1 MARFT
6 RWVLALAIV
15 ATGSSAAFAQG
26 RGGGMQRGVML
37 LSNKSV
43 RSELK
48 MNDEQVAKVDAM
60 LAEMREKH
68 SSDFEKMRDAEPQDR
83 MRMSRELMQT
93 MLEESKKPLAE
104 ILKPEQVKRF
114 SQIELQT
121 RGLDAMIA
129 DPTIGSSL
137 KLSDDQKEKIKTIQ
151 QDSFTQMR
159 EIFQNSQGDR
169 EAAMK
174 KMTELRKETME
185 KGLAVLSDE
194 QKKAWNEAIGAPF
207 TLVPD
212 PRP

>member
-1 MARFT
+1 
-6 RWVLALAIV
+6 
-15 ATGSSAAFAQG
+15 
-26 RGGGMQRGVML
+26 
-37 LSNKSV
+37 
-43 RSELK
+43 
-48 MNDEQVAKVDAM
+48 M